1 MGQGRV
7 GLGIARSDGD
17 GACWI
22 PLEAATVGDGR
33 GSNERSW
40 APFLAGSFCWEV
52 GPWSAFA
59 SCAVGRLASSRG
71 WRGVGDTTR
80 DTAAV
85 GDRCGTQYK
94 VYAHYQRDFVL
105 DNKMC

>member
-1 MGQGRV
+1 M
-7 GLGIARSDGD
+7 
-17 GACWI
+17 
-22 PLEAATVGDGR
+22 
-33 GSNERSW
+33 
-40 APFLAGSFCWEV
+40 
-52 GPWSAFA
+52 SAFA
-59 SCAVGRLASSRG
+59 SYAVGRLASTTSRG

-94 VYAHYQRDFVL
+94 MYVHYQRGFVL